1 MRYLLIFAEGIAS
14 FISPCMLPMLPI
26 YLTYFA
32 GEKNEKGK
40 VLPRALAFVA
50 GFTVIFCLM
59 GVLAGTLGAFLRRY
73 RAAVN
78 IVCGLLVILFGL
90 SCMDIVPLKFLRG
103 MKDGR
108 NVDGIVSAFLF
119 GIVFSLNLTPCIGAY
134 LGAALMMAATV
145 GGAWQGLSLLLVY
158 ALGLG
163 IPLIAS
169 ALLIDRL
176 KGAFGFIR
184 RHYRAINIVCGV
196 FLIAVGL
203 TIMLGK
209 LEIVLSLFM

>member
-1 MRYLLIFAEGIAS
+1 
-14 FISPCMLPMLPI
+14 
-26 YLTYFA
+26 
-32 GEKNEKGK
+32 
-40 VLPRALAFVA
+40 
-50 GFTVIFCLM
+50 
-59 GVLAGTLGAFLRRY
+59 
-73 RAAVN
+73 
-78 IVCGLLVILFGL
+78 
-90 SCMDIVPLKFLRG
+90 
-103 MKDGR
+103 
-108 NVDGIVSAFLF
+108 
-119 GIVFSLNLTPCIGAY
+119 
-134 LGAALMMAATV
+134 MMAATV